1 MPAPLGTSVVLASGL
16 QAGDNET
23 LDPAADTISPMDR
36 AALDELFDYTG
47 WAWERIE
54 RVIDAL
60 PPEQFGAPV
69 PGSGWPSLSACV
81 EHFTA
86 AYDGWLNG
94 DWALNLGNSHYPR
107 DGEDFPNTP
116 ELKVW
121 EAMKEYR
128 AVCRAQ
134 CREVL
139 GREDAWLFTKTDND
153 YGDGVIERWAPGDTI
168 ANLLLHER
176 GHHGDLNTLFHQVG
190 VRSYII
196 DYRYFLTRPDLF
208 SMDEED

>member
-1 MPAPLGTSVVLASGL
+1 
-16 QAGDNET
+16 
-23 LDPAADTISPMDR
+23 MDR
-36 AALDELFDYTG
+36 AALNELFDYTG
-47 WAWERIE
+47 WAWERLE

-69 PGSGWPSLSACV
+69 PGSGWSALSSCI

-86 AYDGWLNG
+86 AYDGWLN
-94 DWALNLGNSHYPR
+94 DEWSLNLGPGFYPR
-107 DGEDFPNTP
+107 GGEDYPDVP

-121 EAMKEYR
+121 ETMKEYR
-128 AVCRAQ
+128 RQCRAQ

-139 GREDAWLFTKTDND
+139 ARDDAWLFTKFEKD
-153 YGDGVIERWAPGDTI
+153 YGGGVERWCPGDII

-176 GHHGDLNTLFHQVG
+176 GHHGDLNTLFHQLG

-196 DYRYFLTRPDLF
+196 DYRYFVTRNADF
-208 SMDEED
+208 AMDEG